1 MILSLLRKGRM
12 AISQARQWTWLSK
25 VLRPL
30 PFRGV
35 YINLERSKNRRAH
48 IDAQLRKF
56 GLQGHYQRFAAVD
69 GRQLQHGTLHVTP
82 DEVAALMSHVAA
94 LRHLMR
100 YKKSEHIL
108 EDDTVLSKYVAP
120 VMTKLIAQ
128 GIFDEYDMVYTDII
142 VVPDPDIV
150 SFFAGV
156 VGKTAFEIARSPA
169 DFSIVNLKTI
179 IFTGSNSYFVGPNS
193 IERVSENLQSE
204 IRNGPTLP
212 IDLHLNSQIR
222 EGAIR
227 AACIIPFI
235 TSVHPEFSQNPEV
248 AGRQVQPA
256 DKLLAIDLLRRLF
269 FVDSRLDG
277 IMSGLLEQLVG
288 KKTPCLSRQHY
299 LDAIIERLK
308 TKPVMV

>member
-1 MILSLLRKGRM
+1 MILSLLRKGRA
-12 AISQARQWTWLSK
+12 AIGQARPWTRLSR

-30 PFRGV
+30 PFSGV
-35 YINLERSKNRRAH
+35 YINLERSKKRRAH

-69 GRQLQHGTLHVTP
+69 GRELQQGASRMRTG
-82 DEVAALMSHVAA
+82 EVATLMSHIDA
-94 LRHLMR
+94 LRHMTR
-100 YKKSEHIL
+100 YKKPAHIL
-108 EDDTVLSKYVAP
+108 EDDTVLSNHVAP
-120 VMTKLIAQ
+120 VIAQ
-128 GIFDEYDMVYTDII
+128 GIFDDYDMVYTDII

-156 VGKTAFEIARSPA
+156 VGQTAFETVRRPA

-179 IFTGSNSYFVGPNS
+179 NFTGANSYFVSSNS
-193 IERVSENLQSE
+193 MERVAEHLQSE

-212 IDLHLNSQIR
+212 IDLYLNTQIR

-235 TSVHPEFSQNPEV
+235 TSVHPEYSQNPEV
-248 AGRQVQPA
+248 SGRQAQPA

-277 IMSGLLEQLVG
+277 TVSGLLERLVG
-288 KKTPCLSRQHY
+288 KKTPCHSRQDY
-299 LDAIIERLK
+299 FGAIVERLK